1 MAEMAMIDLS
11 IFVLVQVLL
20 IDLCIM
26 LLSLKSKT
34 KPAVISK
41 SKPVIIS
48 RNEIISIFENALNKD
63 VGTVIASF
71 HSHPVIEYVGLSNIV
86 RKEPTLKVTW
96 YHCHLGYISFTET
109 LLNQD
114 FAYFQEWSRRRF
126 ENVYQ
131 NRRLL
136 NIAYTNATMNSCVD
150 SLVVHH
156 HIQTTFSSFPIIH
169 TFKAVAPHK
178 KKYRLP
184 TMKDKKKNTRSK
196 TEPDTKAGAKKS
208 SSKAFILI

>member
-86 RKEPTLKVTW
+86 RK
-96 YHCHLGYISFTET
+96 
-109 LLNQD
+109 
-114 FAYFQEWSRRRF
+114 
-126 ENVYQ
+126 
-131 NRRLL
+131 
-136 NIAYTNATMNSCVD
+136 
-150 SLVVHH
+150 
-156 HIQTTFSSFPIIH
+156 
-169 TFKAVAPHK
+169 
-178 KKYRLP
+178 
-184 TMKDKKKNTRSK
+184 
-196 TEPDTKAGAKKS
+196 
-208 SSKAFILI
+208 